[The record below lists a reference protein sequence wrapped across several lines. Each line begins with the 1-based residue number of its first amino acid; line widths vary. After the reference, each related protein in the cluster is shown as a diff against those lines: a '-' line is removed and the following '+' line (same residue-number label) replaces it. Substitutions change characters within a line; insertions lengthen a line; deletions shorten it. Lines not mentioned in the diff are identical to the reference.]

1 MIVTQF
7 LEQVELYWIWFVL
20 AIILLALEVVGSSFR
35 FMAASVAAV
44 IVGGLSH
51 FFPHVGFP
59 VQLFF
64 FVVIAALS
72 IWLSSFYLNA
82 RMKEVNR
89 LREIVASKAYV
100 GREVKLVGGIRNGFG
115 TAHLDNVVWPVNGQ
129 DCPAGS
135 QVKIVD
141 MEGSKLIVEAL
152 A

>member
-7 LEQVELYWIWFVL
+7 LEQLQLYWIWFGV
-20 AIILLALEVVGSSFR
+20 ATLLLLVEVFAGSFR
-35 FMAASVAAV
+35 FMAASVAAL
-44 IVGGLSH
+44 IVGVLSH
-51 FFPHVGFP
+51 FFPYVEFP
-59 VQLFF
+59 VQLLFF
-64 FVVIAALS
+64 GVIAAVLV
-72 IWLSSFYLNA
+72 WTSSFYLNA

-115 TAHLDNVVWPVNGQ
+115 SAHIDDVVWPVNGQ

-135 QVKIVD
+135 QVKVVD
-141 MEGSKLIVEAL
+141 MSGAKLIVEPL